1 MKLYGAID
9 LHSTNNVT
17 VVIDEQDGVVYQ
29 KRLPNDL
36 ALILKQLS
44 VYQSELEG
52 IVVESTYNWYWLVD
66 GLMEQGH
73 KVHLAN
79 TAAIQQYEGLKY
91 TDDHSDARW
100 LAHLLRLEVL
110 PEGYIY
116 PRADRPVRDLLRKR
130 SQLVRQRTT
139 NLLSIQNLLTR
150 NTGSSLS
157 ANRVKAL
164 DVQQVDELLAEPDLA
179 LAVKANLSVMSSAD
193 EQVQLLEQTVT
204 QRVKLRP
211 QFSFLKTVPGIGEI
225 LALTIMLETGHIQ
238 RFSGV
243 GNFASYCRCVG
254 SQKISNGKKKGKGN
268 TKNGNKYLAWAF
280 VEAANFAIR
289 PNSQIK
295 SYYQRKKAKSKGMV
309 AIKAVA
315 HKLCRACYYIM
326 RDRVAFNIT
335 KAFGQQ

>member
-17 VVIDEQDGVVYQ
+17 VAIDEQDRVVYQ

-36 ALILKQLS
+36 ALILKELS
-44 VYQSELEG
+44 VYQTELQG
-52 IVVESTYNWYWLVD
+52 VVVESTYNWYWLVD
-66 GLMEQGH
+66 GLMAQGY
-73 KVHLAN
+73 KLHLAN

-110 PEGYIY
+110 PQGYIY

-130 SQLVRQRTT
+130 SQMVRHRTIH
-139 NLLSIQNLLTR
+139 LLSIQNLLTR

-157 ANRVKAL
+157 ANRVKGL
-164 DVQQVDELLAEPDLA
+164 DIQQVDELLAEPDLA
-179 LAVKANLSVMSSAD
+179 LAVKANLSVMCSAD
-193 EQVQLLEQTVT
+193 EQTEILERTVT
-204 QRVKLRP
+204 QRAKLSP
-211 QFSFLKTVPGIGEI
+211 QFSFLKTVPGIGQI
-225 LALTIMLETGHIQ
+225 LALTIMLETGDIR
-238 RFSGV
+238 RFFSV

-254 SQKISNGKKKGKGN
+254 SQKISNGKCKGKGN

-280 VEAANFAIR
+280 VEAAHFAIQF
-289 PNSQIK
+289 NSNIK
-295 SYYQRKKAKSKGMV
+295 SFYQRKKAKTKIVV

-315 HKLCRACYYIM
+315 HKLCRTCYYIM
-326 RDRVAFNIT
+326 RDRVAFDIT
-335 KAFGQQ
+335 RAFGPK

>member
-17 VVIDEQDGVVYQ
+17 VVIDEQDRVVYQ

-36 ALILKQLS
+36 ALILKELS
-44 VYQSELEG
+44 VYQCELQG

-66 GLMEQGH
+66 GLMEQGY
-73 KVHLAN
+73 KLHLAN

-100 LAHLLRLEVL
+100 LAHLLRLGVL

-157 ANRVKAL
+157 AKRIKGL
-164 DVQQVDELLAEPDLA
+164 DVQQVDELLANADLA

-193 EQVQLLEQTVT
+193 EQVQRLEQTVT

-225 LALTIMLETGHIQ
+225 LALTIMLETGDIG
-238 RFSGV
+238 RFPSV
-243 GNFASYCRCVG
+243 GNYASYCRCVG
-254 SQKISNGKKKGKGN
+254 SQKISNGKKKGQGN

-280 VEAANFAIR
+280 VEAAHFAIR
-289 PNSQIK
+289 FNSQIK
-295 SYYQRKKAKSKGMV
+295 SFDQRKKAKTKVVV

-326 RDRVAFNIT
+326 RDQVPFDVT
-335 KAFGQQ
+335 KAFGQK

>member
-17 VVIDEQDGVVYQ
+17 VVIDEQDRVVYQ

-36 ALILKQLS
+36 ALILKELC

-66 GLMEQGH
+66 GLMEQGY
-73 KVHLAN
+73 KLHLAN

-100 LAHLLRLEVL
+100 LAHLLRLDVL
-110 PEGYIY
+110 PEGHIY
-116 PRADRPVRDLLRKR
+116 PKADRPVRDLLRKR
-130 SQLVRQRTT
+130 SQMVRQRTT

-157 ANRVKAL
+157 ANRVKGL
-164 DVQQVDELLAEPDLA
+164 DVQQVDQLLPDGELA

-193 EQVQLLEQTVT
+193 EQVELLEQTVT
-204 QRVKLRP
+204 QRVQLRP
-211 QFSFLKTVPGIGEI
+211 QFSFLKSVPGIGEI
-225 LALTIMLETGHIQ
+225 LALTIMLETGDIR
-238 RFSGV
+238 RFCSV

-254 SQKISNGKKKGKGN
+254 SQKISNGKKKGQGN
-268 TKNGNKYLAWAF
+268 TKNGNKYLSWAF
-280 VEAANFAIR
+280 VEAAHFAIR
-289 PNSQIK
+289 YNSKIK
-295 SYYQRKKAKSKGMV
+295 SFYQRKKAKTKVVV

-326 RDRVAFNIT
+326 RDRVPFNIT
-335 KAFGQQ
+335 KAFGQN

>member
-17 VVIDEQDGVVYQ
+17 VVIDEQDRVVYQ

-36 ALILKQLS
+36 EMILKELS
-44 VYQSELEG
+44 VYQSELQG

-66 GLMEQGH
+66 GLMEQGY
-73 KVHLAN
+73 KLHLAN

-280 VEAANFAIR
+280 IEAAHFAIQY
-289 PNSQIK
+289 NSKIK
-295 SYYQRKKAKSKGMV
+295 SFYQRKKVKTKVVV

>member
-17 VVIDEQDGVVYQ
+17 VVIDEQDRVVYQ

-36 ALILKQLS
+36 ALIVKELS
-44 VYQSELEG
+44 VYQSELQG

-66 GLMEQGH
+66 GLMAERYQ
-73 KVHLAN
+73 VHLAN

-116 PRADRPVRDLLRKR
+116 PKAERPVRDLLRKR
-130 SQLVRQRTT
+130 SQMVRHRTIH
-139 NLLSIQNLLTR
+139 LLSIQNLLTR

-157 ANRVKAL
+157 ANRVKGL
-164 DVQQVDELLAEPDLA
+164 DVQQVDELLPNGDLA
-179 LAVKANLSVMSSAD
+179 LAVKANLSVMSSAN
-193 EQVQLLEQTVT
+193 EQVELLEQTVT

-211 QFSFLKTVPGIGEI
+211 QFSFLKSVPGIGEI
-225 LALTIMLETGHIQ
+225 LALTIMLETGDIG
-238 RFSGV
+238 RFCSV

-280 VEAANFAIR
+280 VEAAHFAIQY
-289 PNSQIK
+289 NAKIK
-295 SYYQRKKAKSKGMV
+295 SFYQRKKAKTKVVV

-326 RDRVAFNIT
+326 RDRVAFDVS
-335 KAFGQQ
+335 KAFGHK

>member
-1 MKLYGAID
+1 MD

-17 VVIDEQDGVVYQ
+17 VVIDEQDRVVYQ

-36 ALILKQLS
+36 VLILKELS
-44 VYQSELEG
+44 VYQSELQG
-52 IVVESTYNWYWLVD
+52 VVVESTYNWYWLVD
-66 GLMEQGH
+66 GLMEQGY

-116 PRADRPVRDLLRKR
+116 PRAERAVRDLLRKR

-157 ANRVKAL
+157 ANRIKGL
-164 DVQQVDELLAEPDLA
+164 DVQQVDEILPNEDLA

-193 EQVQLLEQTVT
+193 QQVELLEQTVT

-211 QFSFLKTVPGIGEI
+211 QVSFLKSVPGIGEI
-225 LALTIMLETGHIQ
+225 LALTIMLETGDIG
-238 RFSGV
+238 RFCSV

-280 VEAANFAIR
+280 VEAAHFAIQY
-289 PNSQIK
+289 NSKIK
-295 SYYQRKKAKSKGMV
+295 SFYQRKKAKTKIVV
-309 AIKAVA
+309 ALKAVA
-315 HKLCRACYYIM
+315 HKLCRACYYII
-326 RDRVAFNIT
+326 RDGVAFDVSR
-335 KAFGQQ
+335 AFGQK

>member
-17 VVIDEQDGVVYQ
+17 VVIDEQDRVVYQ

-36 ALILKQLS
+36 ALILKELC

-66 GLMEQGH
+66 GLMEQGY
-73 KVHLAN
+73 KLHLAN

-100 LAHLLRLEVL
+100 LAHMLRLGVL
-110 PEGYIY
+110 PEGHIY

-150 NTGSSLS
+150 NTGSSMK
-157 ANRVKAL
+157 ANRVKGL
-164 DVQQVDELLAEPDLA
+164 DVQQVDELLPNGDLA

-204 QRVKLRP
+204 QRVKLSP
-211 QFSFLKTVPGIGEI
+211 QFSFLKTVPGIGQI
-225 LALTIMLETGHIQ
+225 LALTIMLETGDIG
-238 RFSGV
+238 RFATV
-243 GNFASYCRCVG
+243 GNYASYCRCVG
-254 SQKISNGKKKGKGN
+254 SQKISNGKKKGQGN

-289 PNSQIK
+289 FNSRIK
-295 SYYQRKKAKSKGMV
+295 SFYQRKKAKTKGVV

-326 RDRVAFNIT
+326 RDRVGFDLI
-335 KAFGQQ
+335 KAFGQK